1 MGDKDHKE
9 KGETL
14 DSGANEMKNK
24 PVLTEEMER
33 SIIYGGFK
41 KKEDKPVKKETR
53 EDKLVAVRREI
64 EARFKAE
71 EERRR
76 KISEEK
82 RKSEEKEKER
92 MRLAE
97 EKLKREREKLK
108 EEKRKTRKRLEEL
121 QKSEEPVV
129 EEGPE
134 EEENMGTEMETDVI
148 STEASPVASPKRARS
163 KSPDQYEKIKME
175 IRKIDMEIE

>member
-1 MGDKDHKE
+1 MGEEDVSPDSNSIKEEKPESKHSSMTTSPKSGTRSREISGDVDRGMRRRSISGDLKTSSVWNKDKDHKE

-41 KKEDKPVKKETR
+41 KKEDKTLKKEDKTLKKEDKTVKKETR
-53 EDKLVAVRREI
+53 EDKLIAVRREI

-76 KISEEK
+76 KISEE
-82 RKSEEKEKER
+82 
-92 MRLAE
+92 
-97 EKLKREREKLK
+97 
-108 EEKRKTRKRLEEL
+108 
-121 QKSEEPVV
+121 
-129 EEGPE
+129 
-134 EEENMGTEMETDVI
+134 
-148 STEASPVASPKRARS
+148 
-163 KSPDQYEKIKME
+163 
-175 IRKIDMEIE
+175 

>member
-1 MGDKDHKE
+1 MG
-9 KGETL
+9 
-14 DSGANEMKNK
+14 
-24 PVLTEEMER
+24 
-33 SIIYGGFK
+33 
-41 KKEDKPVKKETR
+41 KPVKKETR

-129 EEGPE
+129 DKDHKEKGETLDSGANEMKNKPVLTE
-134 EEENMGTEMETDVI
+134 EMERSIIYGGFKKKEDK
-148 STEASPVASPKRARS
+148 PVKKETREDKLVAVRR
-163 KSPDQYEKIKME
+163 
-175 IRKIDMEIE
+175 EIEARFKA